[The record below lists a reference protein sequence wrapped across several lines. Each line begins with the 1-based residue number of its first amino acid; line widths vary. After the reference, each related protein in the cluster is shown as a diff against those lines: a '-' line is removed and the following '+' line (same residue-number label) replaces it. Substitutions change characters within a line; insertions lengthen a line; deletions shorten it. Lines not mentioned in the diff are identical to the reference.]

1 LAEAG
6 ASSFS
11 VPLDES
17 FADENKDAGGQRY
30 NVEQENGW
38 PDIRVAAVLISTSYL
53 LKTLAISA
61 TTSVCIRRSMFGVER
76 SAFAAVLISTSYL
89 LKALAISATTSPSE
103 FDVGCSALDVR
114 RLLMLLTSH
123 FRPLYRLARSIRIFP
138 LLVPCPSLKSLATHP
153 SYL

>member
-38 PDIRVAAVLISTSYL
+38 PDIRVCRRLNFDFLFVKDSCYLCHYLRLHST
-53 LKTLAISA
+53 
-61 TTSVCIRRSMFGVER
+61 F
-76 SAFAAVLISTSYL
+76 
-89 LKALAISATTSPSE
+89 
-103 FDVGCSALDVR
+103 DVR
-114 RLLMLLTSH
+114 R
-123 FRPLYRLARSIRIFP
+123 
-138 LLVPCPSLKSLATHP
+138 
-153 SYL
+153 